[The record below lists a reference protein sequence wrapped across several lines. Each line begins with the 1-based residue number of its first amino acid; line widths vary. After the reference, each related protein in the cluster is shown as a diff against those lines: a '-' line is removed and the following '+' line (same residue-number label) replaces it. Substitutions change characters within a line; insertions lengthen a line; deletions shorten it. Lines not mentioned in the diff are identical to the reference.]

1 MKHHRKLKL
10 HLRSAVLFLALFLS
24 SLSATASDRVLV
36 FAAASMKDAVEA
48 VAASYYDATGNRV
61 VVSLASSGTLAR
73 QIEAGAPADVFL
85 SANPDW
91 MDYLA
96 ARDLIDQESRAVAAG
111 NSLVIVQKSK
121 NGQVTGAAMP
131 QTLQADRFAMGDP
144 NHVPA
149 GIYAR
154 QALQSLGLWDGAKEN
169 AAYGENVRV
178 ALAMAARGDV
188 SGAIVYRSDAAMRDD
203 LDIVFEF
210 PPTSHL
216 PIRYP
221 VALTSRADDDARS
234 FLSFLLEE
242 VRAGALTPFGFTVPP
257 NETDAM
263 IDDG

>member
-1 MKHHRKLKL
+1 M
-10 HLRSAVLFLALFLS
+10 HLRSAVLFLAVVLS
-24 SLSATASDRVLV
+24 SFSAAASDRILV

-48 VAASYYDATGNRV
+48 LADKYHDQTGERV

-73 QIEAGAPADVFL
+73 QIEAGAPAEMFL
-85 SANPDW
+85 SASPDW

-96 ARDLIDQESRAVAAG
+96 ARDLIDRESRAVAAG
-111 NSLVIVQKSK
+111 NSLVIVQKAGDGQATSK
-121 NGQVTGAAMP
+121 AMP
-131 QTLQADRFAMGDP
+131 DTLQADRFAMGDP

-154 QALQSLGLWDGAKEN
+154 QALRSMGMWDDVKEN
-169 AAYGENVRV
+169 AAFGENVRV

-188 SGAIVYRSDAAMRDD
+188 SGAIVYRSDAAMQNE
-203 LDIVFEF
+203 LAIVFAF

-221 VALTSRADDDARS
+221 VALTKGAGDDARS

-242 VRAGALTPFGFTVPP
+242 ARAGALTPFGFTVPP
-257 NETDAM
+257 NETDNV